1 MTSFQVPWD
10 LLMDITV
17 VLLLFGAGF
26 HVSEGR
32 KVLIEEGCTV
42 YWNEYQGGFEGE
54 LVNKTELEW
63 FKEYGTTTPPVQETG
78 NFPVL
83 NSS

>member
-32 KVLIEEGCTV
+32 KVLTEEGCTV

-63 FKEYGTTTPPVQETG
+63 FQEYGSTTPPVQETG
-78 NFPVL
+78 NFQDF
-83 NSS
+83 NFS